1 MPKGPVDTVFDD
13 YVGSPIPNKGKSV
26 AGNNYD
32 QFSGTGKG
40 DSDSGGYLGEILTSM
55 TIAGVGPDDKIN
67 VTDIK
72 PGDKV

>member
-13 YVGSPIPNKGKSV
+13 YVGSPISGKGANVS
-26 AGNNYD
+26 GNNYD
-32 QFSGTGKG
+32 QFSDVAKG
-40 DSDSGGYLGEILTSM
+40 GSDSGGYLGQILTSM